1 MGTTIVFGAKK
12 LGKAVEALSNEK
24 YQGKAVVTV
33 EAPKGKGKTRRILF
47 NSTASSSLLLEQGHV
62 QKIIFA
68 HVIDDSGKRQVLV
81 TNESVMGVDTS
92 EMESYK
98 TSKNNVAYLD
108 SKEKGKGIMSSH
120 ICSEIFNFL
129 EANETFGN
137 AEFALVPYEAEGLD
151 FECFLLADVEEV
163 NSEPN
168 VSEQVV
174 QAVNE
179 ASEEIEEIA
188 QEVTAEDVQEI
199 EVQSEEIVMEEETA
213 EEEDSLQTVA
223 QEENEWM

>member
-33 EAPKGKGKTRRILF
+33 EAPKGKGKTRRVLF
-47 NSTASSSLLLEQGHV
+47 NNTASSSLLLEQGHV

-68 HVIDDSGKRQVLV
+68 HVIDDKGNRQVLV
-81 TNESVMGVDTS
+81 TNESVMGIDTS

-129 EANETFGN
+129 EADEASN
-137 AEFALVPYEAEGLD
+137 AEFALIPYEAEGLD
-151 FECFLLADVEEV
+151 FECFLLAGIEEL
-163 NSEPN
+163 NSEPT
-168 VSEQVV
+168 VSEQVD

-199 EVQSEEIVMEEETA
+199 EVQSEEVVAEEETMEEETSPQA
-213 EEEDSLQTVA
+213 VA
-223 QEENEWM
+223 QEESEWM

>member
-1 MGTTIVFGAKK
+1 MGTTIVFGSKK
-12 LGKAVEALSNEK
+12 LGKAVEAVSNEK
-24 YQGKAVVTV
+24 YKGRAVVTV
-33 EAPKGKGKTRRILF
+33 EAFKGKGKTRRILF
-47 NSTASSSLLLEQGHV
+47 NNTASSSLGLEQGHIQRIV
-62 QKIIFA
+62 FA
-68 HVIDDSGKRQVLV
+68 HVIDEDGARQVLV
-81 TNESVMGVDTS
+81 TNEAAMGMDTS
-92 EMESYK
+92 EMETYK
-98 TSKNNVAYLD
+98 TSKNSVAYLD

-129 EANETFGN
+129 EAKETSN
-137 AEFALVPYEAEGLD
+137 AEFSLTPYTAEGIE
-151 FECFLLADVEEV
+151 FECFLLGGIDEISA
-163 NSEPN
+163 EPT

-213 EEEDSLQTVA
+213 EEEGSLQAVA
-223 QEENEWM
+223 QEENDWI